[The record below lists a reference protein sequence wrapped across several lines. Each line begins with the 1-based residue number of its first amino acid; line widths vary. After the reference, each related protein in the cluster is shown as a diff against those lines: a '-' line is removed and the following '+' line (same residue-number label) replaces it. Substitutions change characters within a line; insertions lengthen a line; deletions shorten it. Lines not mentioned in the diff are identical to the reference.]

1 MGEKFDLLVD
11 CKDRCSSDLI
21 TFQVIHDCDDEFHDN
36 APTCWGALYKNHYI
50 WITKNPQNEYVV
62 EVRHYCG
69 CERVELYKSNVF
81 SVVRRWISRN
91 IWQYL

>member
-1 MGEKFDLLVD
+1 MGEKFSLLVD
-11 CKDRCSSDLI
+11 CKGGYSSDLI
-21 TFQVIHDCDDEFHDN
+21 TFQVIHECDDEFHDN
-36 APTCWGALYKNHYI
+36 APTCWGVFYKSHYI

-62 EVRHYCG
+62 EVQHCCG
-69 CERVELYKSNVF
+69 CGMHEVYKSKVF